1 MKILYLSNER
11 EAAWVAEDALRA
23 TASNATLTW
32 AQTPGSALG
41 WAQENR
47 DAAAV
52 IVEADVHGLSGASFV
67 EQVRDLGLTA
77 PVVVVVAS
85 AQLEWALGALN
96 AGADGYV
103 LAGPSLQADLPR
115 IVAGAIDRERGRRAD
130 LAGKLT
136 ELGAA
141 CDQAAALLADVQA
154 RHGASL
160 AREARICTA
169 LQQRLLE
176 LESALRNADERQASE
191 AVAFADQ
198 LAKRHSEFMASL
210 ADTVRSRDVL
220 AGQLSAATAA
230 RDEAR
235 LARRAHEAAAA
246 EHLRRREAELGAALE
261 ESAAARST
269 LEGAVA
275 EAQAAHQHA
284 RQRAELDL
292 VAANE
297 RQAALEDL
305 LAQEADRRTGLDQEL
320 AAAADALQEA
330 NDRYTTE
337 LSTAAGRLADV
348 QARYDVELG
357 DNARARAAFEQRL
370 ADAATE
376 LERGTRERTSEAAV
390 AAEHLVRREA
400 ELGAQLAEVTAARE
414 TLERALTE
422 AQSAHQDA
430 SNRAAA
436 DLTSAAERR
445 AALDDLLAQQGDRSR
460 SLEQQLAAAET
471 ARHDADH
478 RHMVE
483 LAEAAMNLD
492 TLRARHDAAVVE
504 HAASR
509 SAFEQQLIDAVAARQ
524 QADQRGA
531 AAVAAAT
538 AREAEAVERLT
549 TESAARASLEHDL
562 AGIRTES
569 ARGRHRSLLVV
580 SASRRRTREQKA
592 WLEAQHSGERADADR
607 TLREKDEQIRQTQ
620 EQLRRVHSTVDE
632 ERQTYAR
639 ARLTSESELQRLA
652 GEYGQLRLA
661 FDQLQAAFQAL
672 EHVAGEHAAERAR
685 LGSVVAERDAQLSA
699 QAERHLLAEQVAHD
713 AVAQLTERLRQ
724 TLEASGSDI
733 ARLQREMDVLRREL
747 DATRTHAE
755 ALRGVAVRVPDLQA
769 QLELSEKER
778 RGQFERAP
786 YALCRCTQAGVITD
800 ANHAFAMLLGRR
812 RADQLRNMD
821 FAAAVFDR
829 AGDVGWLLERTRT
842 MRKAEPV
849 ETCWKTPDGRHLIVR
864 LQALATTTGLVE
876 IVVEDITGFR
886 ALEDRLRQAQRL
898 EAVGRLASEVAVT
911 CDALLRDVARD
922 AHEWLATIAT
932 DDALRTRGQ
941 MLLADLA
948 RAAGFL
954 RKLGAYGDTQVRAL
968 EPVSVQR
975 VLRDLA
981 PVLTGVAGDRIELV
995 LPKAS
1000 GAFDVDVEAERVER
1014 VLVNVAS
1021 YARERMPHGGQVR
1034 IDLATTVIG
1043 RRFIARYPNIRPG
1056 PHVLITV
1063 TEQPR
1068 AGELHGGTER
1078 GSRSPDKPGV
1088 DLGALVDLIG
1098 TCGGHLWME
1107 AQPAGNMMV
1116 KIHLP
1121 KPAAAGATD
1130 PRGPGARADRRGRLA
1145 RWFRATS
1152 AAVVRS

>member
-1 MKILYLSNER
+1 MKILYVANER
-11 EAAWVAEDALRA
+11 QAAIVAADALHA
-23 TASNATLTW
+23 TASNVTLTW
-32 AQTPGSALG
+32 GRTPGSALQ
-41 WAQENR
+41 WAEGNR
-47 DAAAV
+47 DVAAV
-52 IVEADVHGLSGASFV
+52 IVEADVQGESCASFV
-67 EQVRDLGLTA
+67 EQVRGLGLTT

-85 AQLEWALGALN
+85 AQLEWALAALN

-103 LAGPSLQADLPR
+103 VAGPSLQTDLPR
-115 IVAGAIDRERGRRAD
+115 FVAVAIDRARSRRA
-130 LAGKLT
+130 
-136 ELGAA
+136 EL
-141 CDQAAALLADVQA
+141 AAAAARVADVQA
-154 RHGASL
+154 RHSASL
-160 AREARICTA
+160 TREARICTA

-176 LESALRNADERQASE
+176 LESTLRNADERRASD

-198 LAKRHSEFMASL
+198 LARRHAEFTASL
-210 ADTVRSRDVL
+210 ADTVRSRDAL
-220 AGQLSAATAA
+220 ASQLSVATAA

-235 LARRAHEAAAA
+235 LAGRAHAAAAA
-246 EHLRRREAELGAALE
+246 EHLRQREAELSAALA
-261 ESAAARST
+261 ESVAARST
-269 LEGAVA
+269 LEGALA
-275 EAQAAHQHA
+275 EAQSAHRDA

-320 AAAADALQEA
+320 ASAEAALQEA
-330 NDRYTTE
+330 NHRYTTE
-337 LSTAAGRLADV
+337 LATAAARLVDV
-348 QARYDVELG
+348 QARSDAALG
-357 DNARARAAFEQRL
+357 ENAAARAVLEQRL
-370 ADAATE
+370 AAAATE
-376 LERGTRERTSEAAV
+376 LEQVTRERTSEAAE
-390 AAEHLVRREA
+390 AAEHLARREA
-400 ELGAQLAEVTAARE
+400 ELGAQLAEVTAARD

-422 AQSAHQDA
+422 AQSAHEHA

-436 DLTSAAERR
+436 DLASAAERR
-445 AALDDLLAQQGDRSR
+445 AALDDLLAQQGDRAR
-460 SLEQQLAAAET
+460 SLELQLAVAEI
-471 ARHDADH
+471 ARHDADD
-478 RHMVE
+478 RHITE
-483 LAEAAMNLD
+483 LGAAATDLD
-492 TLRARHDAAVVE
+492 TLRAQYDAAVTE
-504 HAASR
+504 HIAAR
-509 SAFEQQLIDAVAARQ
+509 AAFEQQLIDAVAARQ
-524 QADQRGA
+524 QADQRAA

-549 TESAARASLEHDL
+549 TESAARAALARDL
-562 AGIRTES
+562 AGIRMES
-569 ARGRHRSLLVV
+569 ARGRQRSVHVV
-580 SASRRRTREQKA
+580 SASRRRSREQKA
-592 WLEAQHSGERADADR
+592 RLEAQLSGERTDADR
-607 TLREKDEQIRQTQ
+607 RLSAKDEEIRQTQ
-620 EQLRRVHSTVDE
+620 EQLQRLHTTVDE
-632 ERQTYAR
+632 ERQAYAR
-639 ARLTSESELQRLA
+639 ARLTSESELQRVA
-652 GEYGQLRLA
+652 AEYRQLRQA

-699 QAERHLLAEQVAHD
+699 QAERHVVAEQVAHD
-713 AVAQLTERLRQ
+713 ALAQLQERLRQ

-733 ARLQREMDVLRREL
+733 ARLQEEIDVLHREL
-747 DATRTHAE
+747 DATRTDAE
-755 ALRGVAVRVPDLQA
+755 ALRGVAMRVPDLQA

-778 RGQFERAP
+778 RRQFERAP
-786 YALCRCTQAGVITD
+786 YGLCRCTQAGVITD

-821 FAAAVFDR
+821 FAEAVFDR
-829 AGDVGWLLERTRT
+829 AGDVSWLLERTRT

-849 ETCWKTPDGRHLIVR
+849 ETCWMTLDGRHLIVR
-864 LQALATTTGLVE
+864 LQALATATGSVE

-886 ALEDRLRQAQRL
+886 ALEDRLRQAQRM
-898 EAVGRLASEVAVT
+898 EAVGRVASEVAVT
-911 CDALLRDVARD
+911 CDALIRDAARD
-922 AHEWLATIAT
+922 AHDWLATIAS
-932 DDALRTRGQ
+932 DDALRGRGE

-954 RKLGAYGDTQVRAL
+954 RQLGAYGDRQVRGL

-981 PVLTGVAGDRIELV
+981 PVLKGVAGDPIELV

-1000 GAFDVDVEAERVER
+1000 GSFEVDVEAERLER

-1034 IDLATTVIG
+1034 IDLATTVVG

-1063 TEQPR
+1063 TELPG

-1078 GSRSPDKPGV
+1078 RSGSSYKPGV
-1088 DLGALVDLIG
+1088 DLSALVDLIG

-1107 AQPAGNMMV
+1107 AQPAGNMIV

-1121 KPAAAGATD
+1121 KPATADGTD

-1145 RWFRATS
+1145 RWFRTTS

>member
-23 TASNATLTW
+23 TASNVTLTW
-32 AQTPGSALG
+32 AQTPGSALR
-41 WAQENR
+41 WAQGNR

-67 EQVRDLGLTA
+67 EQVRGLGLTA

-85 AQLEWALGALN
+85 AQLERASGALN

-141 CDQAAALLADVQA
+141 RDQAAGLLADVQA
-154 RHGASL
+154 RHSASL

-176 LESALRNADERQASE
+176 LESTLRNADERQASE

-198 LAKRHSEFMASL
+198 LAKRHAEFTASL
-210 ADTVRSRDVL
+210 ADTVRSRDAL

-269 LEGAVA
+269 LEGALA
-275 EAQAAHQHA
+275 EAQAAHQDA
-284 RQRAELDL
+284 RQRAELDF

-305 LAQEADRRTGLDQEL
+305 LAQEADRRAALDQEL
-320 AAAADALQEA
+320 AAAAAALQEA
-330 NDRYTTE
+330 NHRYTTE
-337 LSTAAGRLADV
+337 LSTAAARLADV
-348 QARYDVELG
+348 QARHDAGLG
-357 DNARARAAFEQRL
+357 DHARARAAFEQRL
-370 ADAATE
+370 ADAAME
-376 LERGTRERTSEAAV
+376 LERVTRERTSEAAV
-390 AAEHLVRREA
+390 AAEHLARREA
-400 ELGAQLAEVTAARE
+400 ELGAQLAEVTAARD

-422 AQSAHQDA
+422 AQSAHQEA
-430 SNRAAA
+430 STRAVA
-436 DLTSAAERR
+436 DLASAAERG
-445 AALDDLLAQQGDRSR
+445 AALHDLLAQQGDRSKD
-460 SLEQQLAAAET
+460 LERQLAAAET
-471 ARHDADH
+471 ARHDAEH
-478 RHMVE
+478 QR
-483 LAEAAMNLD
+483 AAL
-492 TLRARHDAAVVE
+492 
-504 HAASR
+504 
-509 SAFEQQLIDAVAARQ
+509 EQQLIDAVAARQ
-524 QADQRGA
+524 RADQRGA

-549 TESAARASLEHDL
+549 TESAARAALEHDL

-580 SASRRRTREQKA
+580 SASRRRAREQKA
-592 WLEAQHSGERADADR
+592 RLEAQLNGERADVDR
-607 TLREKDEQIRQTQ
+607 SLRAKDEQILQTQ

-639 ARLTSESELQRLA
+639 ARFASESELQRLA

-661 FDQLQAAFQAL
+661 FDQLQAAFHAL

-699 QAERHLLAEQVAHD
+699 QAERHLLTEQVAHD
-713 AVAQLTERLRQ
+713 AAAQLTERLRQ
-724 TLEASGSDI
+724 TLEAGGSDI
-733 ARLQREMDVLRREL
+733 ARLQREIDVLRREL
-747 DATRTHAE
+747 DTTRTHAE

-786 YALCRCTQAGVITD
+786 YGLCRCTQAGVITD

-821 FAAAVFDR
+821 FAEAVFDR

-842 MRKAEPV
+842 MRKAEAV

-886 ALEDRLRQAQRL
+886 ALEDRLRQAQRM

-922 AHEWLATIAT
+922 AHEWLATIAS
-932 DDALRTRGQ
+932 DDELRSRGQ

-954 RKLGAYGDTQVRAL
+954 RQLGAYGDAQVRAL

-981 PVLTGVAGDRIELV
+981 PVLKGVAGDAIELV

-1068 AGELHGGTER
+1068 AGEPHGGTER

-1121 KPAAAGATD
+1121 KPATAGATD
-1130 PRGPGARADRRGRLA
+1130 PRGPGAGAGRRGRLA
-1145 RWFRATS
+1145 RWIRTTS
-1152 AAVVRS
+1152 AGLVRS

>member
-23 TASNATLTW
+23 TASNVTLTW
-32 AQTPGSALG
+32 AQTPGSALR
-41 WAQENR
+41 WAQGNG

-67 EQVRDLGLTA
+67 EHVRGLGLTA

-85 AQLEWALGALN
+85 AQLERAFGALS

-130 LAGKLT
+130 LAEKLV

-141 CDQAAALLADVQA
+141 RDQAAALLADVQA

-191 AVAFADQ
+191 AGAFADQ
-198 LAKRHSEFMASL
+198 LAKRHSEFTASL
-210 ADTVRSRDVL
+210 ADTVRSRDAL

-230 RDEAR
+230 HDEAR

-269 LEGAVA
+269 LEGALA
-275 EAQAAHQHA
+275 EAQAAHHDA

-305 LAQEADRRTGLDQEL
+305 LAQEADRRAALDQEL

-330 NDRYTTE
+330 NHRYTTE

-348 QARYDVELG
+348 QARHDAELG
-357 DNARARAAFEQRL
+357 ENARVRAAFEQRL

-376 LERGTRERTSEAAV
+376 LERVRRERTSEAAV
-390 AAEHLVRREA
+390 AAEHLARREA
-400 ELGAQLAEVTAARE
+400 ELGAQLAEVTAARD

-422 AQSAHQDA
+422 AQSAHQEA

-436 DLTSAAERR
+436 DLASAEERG
-445 AALDDLLAQQGDRSR
+445 AALQDLLAQQGDRSKD
-460 SLEQQLAAAET
+460 LEQQL
-471 ARHDADH
+471 
-478 RHMVE
+478 
-483 LAEAAMNLD
+483 
-492 TLRARHDAAVVE
+492 
-504 HAASR
+504 
-509 SAFEQQLIDAVAARQ
+509 
-524 QADQRGA
+524 A

-538 AREAEAVERLT
+538 AREAEAVERLA
-549 TESAARASLEHDL
+549 TESAARAALEHDL
-562 AGIRTES
+562 AGIRTQS

-580 SASRRRTREQKA
+580 SASRRRAREQKA
-592 WLEAQHSGERADADR
+592 WLEAQLSGERADVDR
-607 TLREKDEQIRQTQ
+607 RLRAKDEQIRQMQ
-620 EQLRRVHSTVDE
+620 DQLRRVHSTVDE
-632 ERQTYAR
+632 ERQAYAR
-639 ARLTSESELQRLA
+639 AQLTSESELQRLA

-733 ARLQREMDVLRREL
+733 AGLQREIDVLRRDH

-769 QLELSEKER
+769 QLQLSEKER

-786 YALCRCTQAGVITD
+786 YGLCRCTQAGVITD

-821 FAAAVFDR
+821 FAEAVFDR

-849 ETCWKTPDGRHLIVR
+849 ETWWKTQDGRHLIVR
-864 LQALATTTGLVE
+864 LQALATGTGSVE

-886 ALEDRLRQAQRL
+886 ALEDRLRQAQRM

-922 AHEWLATIAT
+922 AREWLATLASGGE
-932 DDALRTRGQ
+932 LRSRGE

-948 RAAGFL
+948 RASGFL
-954 RKLGAYGDTQVRAL
+954 RQLGAYGDAQARAL

-981 PVLTGVAGDRIELV
+981 PVLKGVAGDPIELV

-1021 YARERMPHGGQVR
+1021 YARERMPHGGQLR

-1043 RRFIARYPNIRPG
+1043 RRFIARYPNMRPG

-1063 TEQPR
+1063 TEQPG
-1068 AGELHGGTER
+1068 AGELDGGTER
-1078 GSRSPDKPGV
+1078 RSDSDKPGV

-1121 KPAAAGATD
+1121 KPATADATD
-1130 PRGPGARADRRGRLA
+1130 PRGPGAGAGRRGRLA
-1145 RWFRATS
+1145 RWIRTTS
-1152 AAVVRS
+1152 AALVRS